1 MGRDL
6 AGQRL
11 GVATVLSVGGNMPG
25 TGRRPV
31 LRAVGIATVLA
42 CAVSLLVASPAVH
55 ASGGLL
61 RLLQLNLC
69 DSGDAGCYTGRAVTE
84 AATVIHAEAPDIV
97 TLNET
102 CENDIGDLT
111 PALAGA
117 HLGGA
122 VITAFQADVSSRTGN
137 TVHCRNGRAYGI
149 GILAY
154 LPSPGAAFRRYSGLY
169 PMQEHRGENRAWLCV
184 DAPPY
189 FSACTTHLAD
199 DTPSVALAQCEY
211 LLSTAMP
218 AFRTSDPTVPAVVG
232 ADLNLPAPAAA
243 PCLPAGYARRGDGGV
258 QEIMSSSKLAIVA
271 DQRIDLRGATDH
283 PGLLV
288 TLRSA
293 VRR

>member
-1 MGRDL
+1 
-6 AGQRL
+6 
-11 GVATVLSVGGNMPG
+11 MPE

-31 LRAVGIATVLA
+31 LRAVGIVAVLA
-42 CAVSLLVASPAVH
+42 CALTLLVASPAVH

-61 RLLQLNLC
+61 RLLQMNLC
-69 DSGDAGCYTGRAVTE
+69 DSGDAGCHTGRAVTE

-97 TLNET
+97 TLNEI
-102 CENDIGDLT
+102 CDNDVDDLI

-117 HLGGA
+117 HPGGT
-122 VITAFQADVSSRTGN
+122 VVTAFQAAVSSRTGN
-137 TVHCRNGRAYGI
+137 TVHCSNGHAYGI

-154 LPSPGAAFRRYSGLY
+154 LPSPDPAFHRYSGLY

-211 LLSTAMP
+211 LLSTEIP
-218 AFRTSDPTVPAVVG
+218 ALRTADPTAPAVVG
-232 ADLNLPAPAAA
+232 ADLNLRPPAAE
-243 PCLPAGYARRGDGGV
+243 PCLPAGYARRDDGGV
-258 QEIMSSSKLAIVA
+258 QEIMSSSDLAVVA

-288 TLRSA
+288 TLRLV
-293 VRR
+293 VRQ